1 MPSEISEL
9 TVFHCVV
16 KHASYARAADEL
28 TLSPSG
34 VSRII
39 SRMEERLGARLV
51 QRTTRKLSLTE
62 AGAAFHAR
70 TAQVLMDLAD
80 AESFV
85 QETAVKPR
93 GNLRVTAPVVFGQLY
108 VTPLLGELLEKFPG
122 VSIDLSL
129 TDRMVDLIEEGVDL
143 AIRIGQLT
151 DSRLIARRLCQNH
164 RVLVAA
170 PDYLK
175 QRKHLS
181 HPSQL
186 IDHECILFTGF
197 TRPREWKLIGP
208 DGPAR
213 VNVAG
218 RVATNN
224 VDTLTA
230 AARQGLG
237 ITFGA
242 TLSAGPALLSGDLV
256 RVLPAYEFEPTA
268 IFAVYPSARQLSP
281 KVRAVVDFLAENLRD
296 PPSWDRRLA
305 GKVPGFPAISSAPVA
320 SPHVNGRQRRRAG
333 TGRGSPRP
341 GA

>member
-16 KHASYARAADEL
+16 RHASYARAADEL
-28 TLSPSG
+28 MLSPSG
-34 VSRII
+34 ISRII

-70 TAQVLMDLAD
+70 TAQVLLDLAD

-85 QETAVKPR
+85 QETAVRPR

-108 VTPLLGELLEKFPG
+108 VAPLLGDLLRRFPDL
-122 VSIDLSL
+122 SIDLSL

-164 RVLVAA
+164 RVLVASSKYFVGR
-170 PDYLK
+170 PLPT
-175 QRKHLS
+175 

-186 IDHECILFTGF
+186 AEHECILFTGF

-208 DGPAR
+208 EGP
-213 VNVAG
+213 VSVGVSG
-218 RVATNN
+218 RVASNN

-230 AARQGLG
+230 AAKQGLG

-242 TLSAGPALLSGDLV
+242 TLSAGPALLSGELV
-256 RVLPAYEFEPTA
+256 RVLPDYEFEPTS
-268 IFAVYPSARQLSP
+268 IFALYPSARQLSP
-281 KVRAVVDFLAENLRD
+281 KVRAVVDFLVANLVD
-296 PPSWDRRLA
+296 PPSWDRLLA
-305 GKVPGFPAISSAPVA
+305 GKVPGFPAAASSGAPQ
-320 SPHVNGRQRRRAG
+320 GRGGRRRRAG
-333 TGRGSPRP
+333 SGRASPRP
-341 GA
+341 GV